1 MAARSAFLLVC
12 FFTILGLAGA
22 ACVQSPEVRNPIIV
36 RTVHLHGTHYE
47 MGLQHGRLLSGDMK
61 HLYTRFLTMSVL
73 PYMSREQPFISSFFP
88 YYNDERFLHG
98 NFGFEIL
105 KEAAFSLETHLPETY
120 RDELRGI
127 SDGSGMSY
135 SETLI
140 LNTFLDSLLCVLN
153 IRAALGAIQ
162 QPWIARVVFSDRI
175 TYDGIDNDEDGTVD
189 EPDENVLQP
198 LRYSRYG
205 TMKEIPARST
215 LEFTLRDNSL
225 SLMHLRLGDG
235 ILMDTLRVEINSVL
249 YMRGSDGW
257 WDDGCEKMP
266 TIRITPPG
274 GFPTGQP
281 VSVVVVAGDQQWSY
295 DPPPAKTNVS
305 REHTFTFSTQGTGL
319 DLRDIPNAE
328 IPDKLGNAASIS
340 FAAHGDATK
349 SGELIVGRHFALL
362 DIDLAH
368 KFAYIIVYHPRD
380 KETGE
385 PLHKCAT
392 LSWSGVSWAITGMND
407 SGLAVGLSRSDT
419 LNDSAVGNMTQL
431 RILPEGFPI
440 GMLTRHILE
449 NFDNLDDAGLFL
461 QSVKPVNGWCILL
474 ADGKTRDIRV
484 AEIVP
489 DIFDEGVG
497 YDVYTPDI
505 ALPENQDPWG
515 RAFAS
520 VTPYDIRASN
530 VFMKK
535 LDDFPG
541 VPQIEWS
548 PGVFSGLRTHHYAG
562 KVLESYLGRLDP
574 YTALEMIREPSIVH
588 DRDSMHTGILLPE
601 SLSMFVALGARPAS
615 AGVFQYFSRE
625 DLFPEIAE

>member
-1 MAARSAFLLVC
+1 MAIRSAFLLVC
-12 FFTILGLAGA
+12 FSAVLFLAGT
-22 ACVQSPEVRNPIIV
+22 ACVQSTEVRNPIIV

-73 PYMSREQPFISSFFP
+73 PYMSREQPFISGFFP
-88 YYNDERFLHG
+88 YYLDERFLHG

-105 KEAAFSLETHLPETY
+105 KEAAFSLETYLPETY

-153 IRAALGAIQ
+153 IRAALGVIQ
-162 QPWIARVVFSDRI
+162 SPWIGRVVFSDRI
-175 TYDGIDNDEDGTVD
+175 TRDGIDNDEDGTVD
-189 EPDENVLQP
+189 EWDENVLQP

-205 TMKEIPARST
+205 TMKEIPPRST
-215 LEFTLRDNSL
+215 LEFTLRDYSL
-225 SLMHLRLGDG
+225 SLKRLGDG
-235 ILMDTLRVEINSVL
+235 ILMDTLRIEINSVL
-249 YMRGSDGW
+249 YMRGSEGW
-257 WDDGCEKMP
+257 WDDRCEKMP

-274 GFPTGQP
+274 GFPASQP
-281 VSVVVVAGDQQWSY
+281 VSVVIVAGDQQWTY

-305 REHTFTFSTQGTGL
+305 REHTFTFSTQGAGL

-328 IPDKLGNAASIS
+328 IPDKLGNADSVS

-385 PLHKCAT
+385 LLHKCAT
-392 LSWSGVSWAITGMND
+392 LSWSGISWAITGMND
-407 SGLAVGLSRSDT
+407 SGLVVGLSRSDT
-419 LNDSAVGNMTQL
+419 LNDSAVGNMTKL

-440 GMLTRHILE
+440 GMLMRHILE
-449 NFDNLDDAGLFL
+449 NFDNLDDAGLYL
-461 QSVKPVNGWCILL
+461 QSVKPVNGWSILL

-489 DIFDEGVG
+489 DILCEGVG
-497 YDVYTPDI
+497 YDVYTPDTK
-505 ALPENQDPWG
+505 LPENRDPWG
-515 RAFAS
+515 RAYAS
-520 VTPYDIRASN
+520 VTPYDIRSSN
-530 VFMKK
+530 LFMKK

-548 PGVFSGLRTHHYAG
+548 GGVFSGLRSHHYTG
-562 KVLESYLGRLDP
+562 KILESYIGRLDP
-574 YTALEMIREPSIVH
+574 IAAIEVLRSPALVH
-588 DRDSMHTGILLPE
+588 ERDSMHSGVLLPE
-601 SLSMFVALGARPAS
+601 SLSMFVALGERPAT
-615 AGVFQYFSRE
+615 AGGFQYFSRE